1 MMSKLNKSR
10 LQRLRNPVVAL
21 AHDMFMVPVAWFFAL
36 WSRFNFETVPS
47 HHLHTAELWLP
58 LVMALQVSAFAYFGL
73 YRGHWRFASMP
84 DLMRIIKA
92 VAVGGLASM
101 AVIFMFTRLEGMP
114 RSLFPLY
121 MIFLVFLLGGPRFVY
136 RWLKDRKLY
145 LSTGKRVLVVGAGRG
160 GEMLVRD
167 IFRDADQGLQP
178 IAFLDDDPRKRGIEI
193 HGVRVA
199 GACKMMPGL
208 VDELDIDM
216 VIIAMPSAS
225 SKQIRN
231 VVELCEE
238 AGVEFRMLPKMADL
252 IAGRVSTGALR
263 EVSIEDLLGRD
274 PVKLDLPAI
283 RAGMSGKCILVSGG
297 GGSIGSELC
306 RQVARLGPARLV
318 IVDHSEYNL
327 YRIDYELTRQYPDI
341 EIVSMLCDV
350 TDPSAVDQVFERHRP
365 AVILHAAAYKHV
377 PLLEP
382 QVREAVHNNV
392 IGTRTVAD
400 AADRFGSEIFV
411 LVSTD
416 KAVNPANIMGATKR
430 MAEIYCQNLSQ
441 HSATRY
447 ITVRFGN
454 VLGSAGSVVP
464 LFLEQI
470 RQGGP
475 VTVTHPEITRYFM
488 TIPEASQLILQAGV
502 MGKGGEIY
510 VLDMG
515 QPVKIVYLAEQMI
528 RLSGLEPGSDIEIEF
543 TGLRPGEKL
552 YEELFH
558 EKETL
563 VSTEHSKILL
573 ARYRT
578 WDWERLQ
585 KLLHDISVA
594 CQRYDE
600 DSLRGAMHEFVPEL
614 SPTPPAALPSN
625 VIPLDSHK
633 A

>member
-502 MGKGGEIY
+502 MGKGARSTCWIWGSRS
-510 VLDMG
+510 
-515 QPVKIVYLAEQMI
+515 
-528 RLSGLEPGSDIEIEF
+528 RLS
-543 TGLRPGEKL
+543 
-552 YEELFH
+552 
-558 EKETL
+558 
-563 VSTEHSKILL
+563 
-573 ARYRT
+573 T
-578 WDWERLQ
+578 W
-585 KLLHDISVA
+585 
-594 CQRYDE
+594 
-600 DSLRGAMHEFVPEL
+600 
-614 SPTPPAALPSN
+614 PSR
-625 VIPLDSHK
+625 
-633 A
+633 